1 MSDPRLLVIPKRLA
15 GVKKIYPIMSSK
27 GGVGKTIISTLL
39 ALTSSSMGYKTGLLD
54 LDFTNP
60 STHIVLGINPWEQ
73 EIIEEKGIIPPLVH
87 GIKYL
92 SITIFTRENPTP
104 MRGEAVVNAFREL
117 LAITQWGELD
127 ALFIDTPPGISD
139 EHLELLTYLGD
150 KLEVVIVATPSP
162 LAIKSVEKLAEILLE
177 GKYKIAG
184 LVENMSDKPK
194 LQKLAESLKINYL
207 GNIPYDKDIDEK
219 IGSIKLLRK
228 TPIWEKVL
236 EIANRL
242 LGNK

>member
-15 GVKKIYPIMSSK
+15 RVKKIYAIMSSK

-127 ALFIDTPPGISD
+127 ALFVDTPPGISD
-139 EHLELLTYLGD
+139 EHLELLTYLGN
-150 KLEVVIVATPSP
+150 KLEVVVVATPSP
-162 LAIKSVEKLAEILLE
+162 LAIRSVEKLVKILIE
-177 GKYKIAG
+177 GNYTIAG
-184 LVENMSDKPK
+184 LIENMSDEPK
-194 LQKLAESLKINYL
+194 LQKLAKELNIDYLGYIPFTKDIDDKIGDVESLK
-207 GNIPYDKDIDEK
+207 E
-219 IGSIKLLRK
+219 
-228 TPIWEKVL
+228 TPIWNKIT
-236 EIANRL
+236 EISKKL
-242 LGNK
+242 LGKT

>member
-15 GVKKIYPIMSSK
+15 GIKKIYVIMSSK

-39 ALTSSSMGYKTGLLD
+39 ALASSSMGYKTGLLD

-60 STHIVLGINPWEQ
+60 STHIVLGTNPWEL
-73 EIIEEKGIIPPLVH
+73 EIVEEKGIIPPLVH
-87 GIKYL
+87 GIKYM

-139 EHLELLTYLGD
+139 EHLELLTYLGNQ
-150 KLEVVIVATPSP
+150 LEVIVVATPSP
-162 LAIKSVEKLAEILLE
+162 LAIKSVERLVKVLLE
-177 GKYKIAG
+177 GKYRIAG
-184 LVENMSDKPK
+184 LIENMSDKPK
-194 LQKLAESLKINYL
+194 LHKLAEELRIDYL
-207 GNIPYDKDIDEK
+207 GNIPYVKDLDER
-219 IGSIKLLRK
+219 IGNVELLK
-228 TPIWEKVL
+228 ETPIWKKVL
-236 EIANRL
+236 KIAYML
-242 LGNK
+242 LCNN